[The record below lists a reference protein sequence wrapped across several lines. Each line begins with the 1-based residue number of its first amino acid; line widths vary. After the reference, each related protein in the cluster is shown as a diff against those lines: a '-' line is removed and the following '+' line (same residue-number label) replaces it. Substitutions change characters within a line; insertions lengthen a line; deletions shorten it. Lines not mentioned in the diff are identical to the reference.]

1 MNIRPIREEDIE
13 QVIQLFRLNYGD
25 DYAIPEFYDPQWV
38 KRGIYSDHI
47 IWLVIEEA
55 DRVVASGAA
64 MLDFGDYNDQI
75 AEIGRLVVD
84 PSVGGKGL
92 GRTLLDAL
100 VDASD
105 DRVEFAFG
113 EARTT
118 HPKTQKIFDRV
129 GLVPL
134 GFLPMAYMMSW
145 RESWVLSGQ
154 LFGNGRR
161 LRQPGS
167 AQLIPEAGPL
177 AALALSNLELDEP
190 LKLHPDVRP
199 YPLYEDL
206 AGEGLRIEP
215 LTGADLVRLLK
226 IEQGRLFE
234 PEVFSGLHL
243 DQGLPSLQARRASY
257 LVASDEGQTLGAVG
271 YTTEEASHNVR
282 IVELIARDEAVKGCL
297 LRRAVEEAEQVHAAE
312 VIDIDLSAAHPRIQ
326 KTMLEL
332 GFLPVGFVPGMVFH
346 QTGRMDVLKM
356 LKLNV
361 DWDLGPIEFTDSGQA
376 MFDVVAPAFMQRD
389 AHRRSHQTARN
400 AAVLAGLTAL
410 ELDFL
415 ARTAQDLHLDP
426 GKELPGE
433 GLSILLSGEVQLGEQ
448 TLQAIDSFGELL
460 LLTGEK
466 LPSAQARSGVHML
479 HLSRSAFCDLCDRQ
493 PRLGVKLYRNMG
505 KRVGCLER

>member
-47 IWLVIEEA
+47 IWLVIEQA
-55 DRVVASGAA
+55 GQVVASGAA

-84 PSVGGKGL
+84 PAVGGKGL

-134 GFLPMAYMMSW
+134 GFLPMTYMMSW

-167 AQLIPEAGPL
+167 AQLIPEAGPI

-206 AGEGLRIEP
+206 SGEGMRIEP
-215 LTGADLVRLLK
+215 LTGARPGAPAQD
-226 IEQGRLFE
+226 
-234 PEVFSGLHL
+234 
-243 DQGLPSLQARRASY
+243 RA
-257 LVASDEGQTLGAVG
+257 
-271 YTTEEASHNVR
+271 
-282 IVELIARDEAVKGCL
+282 
-297 LRRAVEEAEQVHAAE
+297 
-312 VIDIDLSAAHPRIQ
+312 
-326 KTMLEL
+326 
-332 GFLPVGFVPGMVFH
+332 
-346 QTGRMDVLKM
+346 
-356 LKLNV
+356 
-361 DWDLGPIEFTDSGQA
+361 GQA
-376 MFDVVAPAFMQRD
+376 VRAGGVQWAAPRPGSAI
-389 AHRRSHQTARN
+389 
-400 AAVLAGLTAL
+400 LT
-410 ELDFL
+410 F
-415 ARTAQDLHLDP
+415 P
-426 GKELPGE
+426 
-433 GLSILLSGEVQLGEQ
+433 
-448 TLQAIDSFGELL
+448 
-460 LLTGEK
+460 
-466 LPSAQARSGVHML
+466 
-479 HLSRSAFCDLCDRQ
+479 
-493 PRLGVKLYRNMG
+493 
-505 KRVGCLER
+505 